1 MNNYFPVEYSTLSSQ
16 HLLQLVTSHYNI
28 HHEASICY
36 IKRGFNDTYL
46 ITDNNQ
52 KYILRV
58 YKHCWKTLANIQAE
72 VKLLTHLQKNGV
84 AVSNPIADNHQE
96 YIQTINAPEG
106 IRYAVLFTFAQGSSV
121 KKLTTHQAF
130 LLGEQT
136 GKMHRLTQNNYFG
149 ETAFSYDF
157 EMQFNN
163 ALTTLQPLLREYTQQ
178 YDYLLSLKEDFLNV
192 WKNTNTKEIGQG
204 ICHGDLQAE
213 NFHITSTN
221 EITFFDFD
229 FSGTGPLIY
238 DIGVFVWYDHKNK
251 PQEII
256 RSFLDGYQTQ
266 RTLTETE
273 IKLIPY
279 FSTLRALFQLNLF
292 CGISNGN
299 ALPLWPIDQAASFVW
314 KIKKWQEQKNKFIY
328 P

>member
-16 HLLQLVTSHYNI
+16 HLLQLVTSHYNV
-28 HHEASICY
+28 HPASSICY

-46 ITDNNQ
+46 IADSSQ

-58 YKHCWKTLANIQAE
+58 YKHNWKTLANIRTE
-72 VKLLTHLQKNGV
+72 VKLLTHLQENGV
-84 AVSNPIADNHQE
+84 GVSYPVADNHQE

-106 IRYAVLFTFAQGSSV
+106 LRYAVLFTFAQGLPV

-130 LLGEQT
+130 LLGAQT

-149 ETAFSYDF
+149 ETAFVYDF
-157 EMQFNN
+157 ETQFNKT
-163 ALTTLQPLLREYTQQ
+163 LSTLQPLLKEYTEQ

-192 WKNTNTKEIGQG
+192 LKNATTKDIAQG

-229 FSGTGPLIY
+229 FSGTGSLIY
-238 DIGVFVWYDHKNK
+238 DIGVFIWYDHKNK
-251 PQEII
+251 PKEII
-256 RSFLDGYQTQ
+256 QSFLDGYQTQ
-266 RTLTETE
+266 RTLTKTE
-273 IKLIPY
+273 IELLPY

-292 CGISNGN
+292 CSISNGN
-299 ALPLWPIDQAASFVW
+299 ALPIWPIEQAASFVW
-314 KIKKWQEQKNKFIY
+314 KIKKWQETKR
-328 P
+328 